1 MRFGAIDIGSNA
13 VRLLIATIVENESG
27 LYIEKTSL
35 IRVPV
40 RLGAS
45 VFETGL
51 ISTTKAKKLAKT
63 MKAYRYLMEVYD
75 IKDFRACATSAM
87 REAENS
93 ADVLQRVKDYSG
105 IDIEIITGQVE
116 ANLILSTFKSQRLDP
131 KRTYLYID
139 VGGGSTEI
147 TLLRNQ
153 KRIRSRSFKIGTV
166 RLLKKKVQPGAWE
179 DMRNWVSK
187 LRETDL
193 NDDIT
198 AIGTGGNI
206 NRFFKMSGLGYGQL
220 LDTSKLEEMHKSMK
234 QMNLKDRILKLRMRP
249 DRADVIIPAGDIYTT
264 VLKTAGVKHI
274 SVPQMGL
281 SDGIALYLYRK
292 HMAAKAGASG
302 PAAVHASQK

>member
-13 VRLLIATIVENESG
+13 VRLLIADIIVSNGE

-45 VFETGL
+45 VFETGI

-63 MKAYRYLMEVYD
+63 MKAYRYLMDVYD
-75 IKDFRACATSAM
+75 IKEFRACATSAM
-87 REAENS
+87 REATNAE
-93 ADVLQRVKDYSG
+93 DVLKRVKDFSG
-105 IDIEIITGQVE
+105 IDIEIISGNTE

-147 TLLRNQ
+147 TLIRNE

-166 RLLKKKVQPGAWE
+166 RLLKKKVQPYLWD
-179 DMRNWVSK
+179 DMKQWVAK

-193 NDDIT
+193 NDNIT

-206 NRFFKMSGLGYGQL
+206 NRYFKMSGLAYGEL
-220 LDTSKLEEMHKSMK
+220 LHFDKLEEMHNNMK
-234 QMNLKDRILKLRMRP
+234 RMTLRDRILKLRMRP

-264 VLKTAGVKHI
+264 VLRTAGVSHI

-281 SDGIALYLYRK
+281 SDGIALYLYKK
-292 HMAAKAGASG
+292 HMAAKAS
-302 PAAVHASQK
+302 AAKI

>member
-13 VRLLIATIVENESG
+13 VRLLIADIVENESG

-45 VFETGL
+45 VFETGM
-51 ISTTKAKKLAKT
+51 ISSTKAKKLAKT
-63 MKAYRYLMEVYD
+63 MKAYRYLMDVYD

-87 REAENS
+87 REASNS
-93 ADVLQRVKDYSG
+93 AEVLKRVKEFSG
-105 IDIEIITGQVE
+105 IDIEVINGQTE

-131 KRTYLYID
+131 ARTYLYID

-147 TLLRNQ
+147 TLLKNQ

-166 RLLKKKVQPGAWE
+166 RLLKKKVQPFLWD
-179 DMRNWVSK
+179 DMKQWVAK
-187 LRETDL
+187 LRE
-193 NDDIT
+193 NDIQDEIT

-206 NRFFKMSGLGYGQL
+206 NRYFKMSGHAYGEL
-220 LDTSKLEEMHKSMK
+220 LHLDKLEEMLASMK
-234 QMNLKDRILKLRMRP
+234 KMTLRERILKMRMRP

-264 VLKTAGVKHI
+264 VLKTAGVNYI

-281 SDGIALYLYRK
+281 SDGIALYLYKK
-292 HMAAKAGASG
+292 HLAAKKAATAGGQSKTA
-302 PAAVHASQK
+302 K